1 MCTSP
6 AVELSKEPR
15 PPARRHPHTLHRDFG
30 GAALEVELEEGF
42 RAAAVD
48 DLDPG
53 VGSGGLVLDD
63 FDDGVGF
70 AALAL
75 EVEPVTVAFALT
87 DGSRDDGHAVG
98 QPLGHA
104 ARVRDEVEDVLDG
117 DADGAGIRQ
126 RDWTHGHNMAAKG
139 GRGANGGIAA
149 TGCREAKGG

>member
-15 PPARRHPHTLHRDFG
+15 PPARRHPDAFHGDLSR
-30 GAALEVELEEGF
+30 AALEVELEEGF

-53 VGSGGLVLDD
+53 VGGGGLVLDD

-75 EVEPVTVAFALT
+75 EVEPVAVAFALT
-87 DGSRDDGHAVG
+87 GGSRDDGHAVG
-98 QPLGHA
+98 QPLGHT
-104 ARVRDEVEDVLDG
+104 ARDRDEVEDVLDG
-117 DADGAGIRQ
+117 DADGASVGEG
-126 RDWTHGHNMAAKG
+126 DGAHGDK
-139 GRGANGGIAA
+139 I
-149 TGCREAKGG
+149 

>member
-6 AVELSKEPR
+6 AIELAEQPCAPR
-15 PPARRHPHTLHRDFG
+15 RRHPDTLHRDLG

-53 VGSGGLVLDD
+53 VGGGGFVLDD

-75 EVEPVTVAFALT
+75 EMESVAVAFALT
-87 DGSRDDGHAVG
+87 DGSRD
-98 QPLGHA
+98 
-104 ARVRDEVEDVLDG
+104 
-117 DADGAGIRQ
+117 
-126 RDWTHGHNMAAKG
+126 HGHT
-139 GRGANGGIAA
+139 RSEEH
-149 TGCREAKGG
+149 TSELQSPS

>member
-1 MCTSP
+1 
-6 AVELSKEPR
+6 L
-15 PPARRHPHTLHRDFG
+15 G

-53 VGSGGLVLDD
+53 VGGGRFVLAA

-75 EVEPVTVAFALT
+75 EVQLVTVTFAFIA
-87 DGSRDDGHAVG
+87 GSRDDGDAVG
-98 QPLGHA
+98 QPLRHA
-104 ARVRDEVEDVLDG
+104 ARVGDEVEDVLDG

-126 RDWTHGHNMAAKG
+126 RHWSHV
-139 GRGANGGIAA
+139 GIIWLARVWGDRKSTRLNSSHVSISYA
-149 TGCREAKGG
+149 VFCLKKKKKKK

>member
-1 MCTSP
+1 PEILQQSIEHLMSTSP

-15 PPARRHPHTLHRDFG
+15 PPRRRHPHAFHRDLG

-53 VGSGGLVLDD
+53 VGGGGFVLDD

-75 EVEPVTVAFALT
+75 EMEPVAVAFALT

-104 ARVRDEVEDVLDG
+104 ARVRDEVEEDRKSTRLNSSHVSS
-117 DADGAGIRQ
+117 
-126 RDWTHGHNMAAKG
+126 
-139 GRGANGGIAA
+139 
-149 TGCREAKGG
+149 